1 MYTPRNL
8 ARLNETLTLTQ
19 ISELIREQ
27 ELNQKQEKTVDK
39 FRRTM
44 KQARIEAKKAKRW
57 SRH

>member
-19 ISELIREQ
+19 ISELKREQ
-27 ELNQKQEKTVDK
+27 ELNQKQEKTVDR

-44 KQARIEAKKAKRW
+44 KQARIEAKKAKRR